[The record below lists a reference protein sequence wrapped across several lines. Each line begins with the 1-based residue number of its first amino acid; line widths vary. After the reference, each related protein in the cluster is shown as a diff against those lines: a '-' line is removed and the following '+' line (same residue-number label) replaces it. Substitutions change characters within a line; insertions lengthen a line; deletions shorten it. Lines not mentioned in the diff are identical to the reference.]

1 MGKIL
6 WRDNFDTCLARY
18 GLKAEREDSIDRA
31 MRYIMPAAASMRRR
45 TASIA
50 EVLARSGR
58 QARQFTNCRWSLAA
72 ALLVLGSLLGITDRA
87 EEKQGGESQ
96 GHFLVARRE
105 LSDPFFEK
113 SVVLMLPT
121 KGTPLLVGIIV
132 NRPTRVPLHDLF
144 EDSPALQKRDAT
156 AYFGGPV
163 DVEIG
168 AQSAIFRSK
177 TPPKSAIP
185 VFGDVYVAFDPD
197 TIATLVGDSQ
207 QASSLRVFLGRAQWA
222 PAQLE
227 IEMAKGA
234 WYSVR
239 GSADPIFGKFPEA
252 VWRSLVD
259 QAEPRPVA
267 QYEPPLLPLT
277 DLPF

>member
-1 MGKIL
+1 
-6 WRDNFDTCLARY
+6 
-18 GLKAEREDSIDRA
+18 
-31 MRYIMPAAASMRRR
+31 MPAAPSDARVCTGMRRSGP
-45 TASIA
+45 SIA
-50 EVLARSGR
+50 QNLARSKR
-58 QARQFTNCRWSLAA
+58 QASKHSWILAA
-72 ALLVLGSLLGITDRA
+72 VFLILGLVPSITGRAA
-87 EEKQGGESQ
+87 EEKQGSDSQ

-105 LSDPFFEK
+105 LSDPLFEK

-121 KGTPLLVGIIV
+121 KGTPLRVGFIV

-185 VFGDVYVAFDPD
+185 VFGDVYVSFDPD
-197 TIATLVGDSQ
+197 TIATLVADSE
-207 QASSLRVFLGRAQWA
+207 QASTLRVFLGRAQWA
-222 PAQLE
+222 PLQLGN
-227 IEMAKGA
+227 EMAKGA

-252 VWRSLVD
+252 VWRSLLD

-267 QYEPPLLPLT
+267 QSELPLLPLA
-277 DLPF
+277 DLRL

>member
-1 MGKIL
+1 
-6 WRDNFDTCLARY
+6 
-18 GLKAEREDSIDRA
+18 
-31 MRYIMPAAASMRRR
+31 MPAAPSDARVCTGMRRSGP
-45 TASIA
+45 SIA
-50 EVLARSGR
+50 QNLARSER
-58 QARQFTNCRWSLAA
+58 QASKHSWILAA
-72 ALLVLGSLLGITDRA
+72 VFLLLGLVPSITGRAA
-87 EEKQGGESQ
+87 EEKQGSDSQ

-105 LSDPFFEK
+105 LSDPLFEK

-121 KGTPLLVGIIV
+121 KGTPLLVGLIV

-185 VFGDVYVAFDPD
+185 VFGDVYVSFDPD
-197 TIATLVGDSQ
+197 TIATLVADSE
-207 QASSLRVFLGRAQWA
+207 QASTLRVFLGRAQWA
-222 PAQLE
+222 PLQLE
-227 IEMAKGA
+227 NEMAKGA

-252 VWRSLVD
+252 VWRSLLD

-267 QYEPPLLPLT
+267 QCELPLLPLA
-277 DLPF
+277 DLRL